1 MCSSSKSGPREILVI
16 DDDLFVHKIVALCIE
31 PFLSVEIRAAPDGHT
46 GLDYA
51 ISRVPDLITLDFDLP
66 DVDGL
71 EVLGWLRSR
80 PELSRVPIVAV
91 TGAIDLDPRCVQ
103 MAAAC
108 EGFLPKPLDF
118 RALRRTIRQW
128 IERPEG
134 AGAALLGP

>member
-1 MCSSSKSGPREILVI
+1 MCPSTASDPHKILVI

-31 PFLSVEIRAAPDGHT
+31 PFLSVQILAAPDGRT
-46 GLDYA
+46 GLQYA
-51 ISRVPDLITLDFDLP
+51 TTYGPDLIILDFDLP

-80 PELSRVPIVAV
+80 PELSHVPVIAV
-91 TGAIDLDPRCVQ
+91 TGAIDLDARCVQ

-108 EGFLPKPLDF
+108 ESFLPKPMDF

-134 AGAALLGP
+134 AGAALLDP

>member
-1 MCSSSKSGPREILVI
+1 MCSSSRSDPHHILVI

-31 PFLSVEIRAAPDGHT
+31 PFLTVQILAAPDGRT
-46 GLDYA
+46 GLHYA
-51 ISRVPDLITLDFDLP
+51 TTHVPDLIILDFDLP

-80 PELSRVPIVAV
+80 PELSRVPVIAV
-91 TGAIDLDPRCVQ
+91 TGALDLDARCVQ

-108 EGFLPKPLDF
+108 EAFLPKPVDF

-134 AGAALLGP
+134 AGAALLDP